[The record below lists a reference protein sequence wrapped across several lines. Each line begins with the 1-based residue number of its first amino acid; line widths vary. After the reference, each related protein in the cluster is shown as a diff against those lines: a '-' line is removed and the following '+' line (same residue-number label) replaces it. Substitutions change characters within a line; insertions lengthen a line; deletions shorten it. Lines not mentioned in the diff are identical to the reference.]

1 MGRTMSGSYQLIY
14 EEVGQMPP
22 DTTASRRIALSVQRE
37 STTAIT
43 LVDDAG
49 NTLDDAFVVEDG
61 SCELSLEALAS
72 AKEVLVAINVT
83 LPAREF
89 RELLDTEATLDVG
102 ALLARPA
109 SDALASARSPHRPS
123 STHGTHKKP

>member
-1 MGRTMSGSYQLIY
+1 
-14 EEVGQMPP
+14 MPP
-22 DTTASRRIALSVQRE
+22 DTTASRRIALSVLRE

-61 SCELSLEALAS
+61 SCELSREALAS

-89 RELLDTEATLDVG
+89 REMLDTEATLDVA
-102 ALLARPA
+102 ALLA
-109 SDALASARSPHRPS
+109 SPNPDELKPPEH
-123 STHGTHKKP
+123 HKKP